1 MGFGLMFIGYI
12 IAFAGS
18 VVPQISAL
26 TFILG
31 SGIILLSLKKLIYE
45 NKLFIVAL
53 VFAFLLEVSSIIS
66 LGIELFFVPNTVSV
80 VFGYIANASSFLLN
94 LFLMLA
100 IFVLAKDVEVNNVK
114 ILSLVS
120 SSLVGASSISYILCQ
135 AIRLDYVLERL
146 YVVHFIMSIA
156 YIVLSAI
163 TIFNAYARICYE
175 GDENM
180 QRETSG
186 IPIFDALNK
195 LFDKAF
201 TRKNDKGKK

>member
-45 NKLFIVAL
+45 NKLFIEAL

-80 VFGYIANASSFLLN
+80 VFGYIANELIDL
-94 LFLMLA
+94 
-100 IFVLAKDVEVNNVK
+100 VQGDVT
-114 ILSLVS
+114 
-120 SSLVGASSISYILCQ
+120 A
-135 AIRLDYVLERL
+135 
-146 YVVHFIMSIA
+146 VV
-156 YIVLSAI
+156 
-163 TIFNAYARICYE
+163 AYAICGE
-175 GDENM
+175 
-180 QRETSG
+180 Q
-186 IPIFDALNK
+186 
-195 LFDKAF
+195 
-201 TRKNDKGKK
+201 